1 LRKPNLEAV
10 IEPDVVRCTINGSRR
25 FPEGSRAEQR
35 PILTATM
42 RSVSS
47 DGRAA
52 GNTRPGE
59 DMSRKARRFGAAEF
73 GPRFDAVADFVRRSM
88 ARCKGLDLIAL
99 TLTMILL
106 ACGAWAQS
114 ELTPLSTTEVA
125 SGVYVHSGIID
136 LMTEANE
143 GGIANIGFIIGADSV
158 AVIDTGGSAREGA
171 RLLAAIRVVTSK
183 PVRYVVN
190 THVHPDH
197 IFGNAAFVGPGVT
210 FVGHAKLPR
219 AMAAR
224 GEFYLKA
231 FRRLLGDTLIEDV
244 KIVPPTMLV
253 ADETQIDLG
262 GRKLT
267 LKAWGPAH
275 TDNDLTIYDTES
287 ATLFAGDLLF
297 VGHLPIIDGSI
308 RGFLTDLQELRR
320 IPARRVV
327 PGHGPIVND
336 LGAAVESERR
346 YFESLATDVRGLI
359 ARGAPI
365 ADAARSAGQEEK
377 SRWQMFDEYNSRNAI
392 AAFSELEW
400 E

>member
-1 LRKPNLEAV
+1 
-10 IEPDVVRCTINGSRR
+10 
-25 FPEGSRAEQR
+25 
-35 PILTATM
+35 
-42 RSVSS
+42 
-47 DGRAA
+47 
-52 GNTRPGE
+52 
-59 DMSRKARRFGAAEF
+59 MSRTARQFGAAES
-73 GPRFDAVADFVRRSM
+73 GPHFNEIARRL
-88 ARCKGLDLIAL
+88 ALDLIVAAL
-99 TLTMILL
+99 AMALF
-106 ACGAWAQS
+106 ASGARAQS
-114 ELTPLSTTEVA
+114 ALAPLSTTEVA
-125 SGVYVHSGIID
+125 PGVYVHSGAID

-143 GGIANIGFIIGADSV
+143 GDIANIGFIIGDDSV

-171 RLLAAIRVVTSK
+171 RLLAAIRAVTAK
-183 PVRYVVN
+183 PVRYVIN

-210 FVGHAKLPR
+210 FVGHEKLPR

-231 FRRLLGDTLIEDV
+231 FRKLLGDALIDEV
-244 KIVPPTMLV
+244 RIVPPTMLV
-253 ADETQIDLG
+253 ADETEIDLG
-262 GRKLT
+262 GRRLT

-275 TDNDLTIYDTES
+275 TDNDLTVYDTAS

-308 RGFLTDLQELRR
+308 RGFLTDLPELRR

-327 PGHGPIVND
+327 PGHGPIVDD
-336 LGAAVESERR
+336 LGAAVDSERR
-346 YFESLATDVRGLI
+346 YFESLAKDVRGLI

-365 ADAARSAGQEEK
+365 AEAAGSAGQSER
-377 SRWQMFDEYNSRNAI
+377 SRWKMFDEYNSRNAI